1 MKNADWFE
9 RLKKYLVSEA
19 GIATA
24 GALDFPKTFVKVP
37 RNLVD
42 FTPQKPATSA
52 KPAPKMSDKQ
62 VRSLMKSMK
71 R

>member
-1 MKNADWFE
+1 MRLLCTPATRSRESGGTGRAIEMAD
-9 RLKKYLVSEA
+9 RK
-19 GIATA
+19 G
-24 GALDFPKTFVKVP
+24 VKVP

-42 FTPQKPATSA
+42 FTPQKPAASA

-62 VRSLMKSMK
+62 IRSLMKAMK